1 MKLTKSELK
10 APVAKASAV
19 TPGKSTLMAAT
30 HVLLEASLG
39 QLKATG
45 TNIDTQIISTGAIGS
60 DDSFSAAIPAERLNK
75 ILANVADDVPLV
87 LSQDG
92 AKLTI
97 KAGRSKFTLPTIPVR
112 DFPVMDAEGPYKEFA
127 IDGLELKARL
137 AVVLKSAA
145 KQDVRYYLNGVCL
158 DCKDGDLNIVATD
171 ERRAAVSVMPMAGDF
186 GFILH
191 RDAVAQLIKTID
203 GGEVRAFVHDKRVV
217 FSGEDF
223 TFATNTIAARYPDWR
238 RFIPAMSGGASADS
252 ATLTA
257 AFVRA
262 GLAENIGRVAGVAVK
277 DKVMTITSQ
286 NSNEESSDS
295 LDIDMPDVEFSCRV
309 DQILMALSSFDGPF
323 NFSVSGQQI
332 HMWQGDL
339 RIVVMQM
346 RG

>member
-30 HVLLEASLG
+30 HVLLEANG
-39 QLKATG
+39 GTLKATG
-45 TNIDTQIISTGAIGS
+45 TNIDTQIVSTGVIE
-60 DDSFSAAIPAERLNK
+60 DQTTFSAAIPAERLNK
-75 ILANVADDVPLV
+75 ILANVADDAV
-87 LSQDG
+87 LSLAMDQ
-92 AKLTI
+92 ARLII

-112 DFPVMDAEGPYKEFA
+112 DFPVMEAEGPYKEFA

-203 GGEVRAFVHDKRVV
+203 SGEVRAFVHDKRVV
-217 FSGEDF
+217 FSGDDF
-223 TFATNTIAARYPDWR
+223 TFATNIAARYPDWR

-262 GLAENIGRVAGVAVK
+262 GLAENIGRVAGVTVK

-323 NFSVSGQQI
+323 NLSVSGQQI